1 MEVREYVGTTSE
13 EVESKKHNIFIAICL
28 GNKFF
33 LNGNLINEENI
44 TKYLSWALKNT
55 KDKVLI
61 LVADKVQ
68 ATNYNVRNKKHSK
81 QANLRRVL
89 RDGAEIKLNLEKLI
103 EKFPKDEQN
112 KIKII
117 RWEEYEKQ
125 DPYYKKTTNLVYEE
139 FENNKKFKN
148 AVFNVIKTTIT
159 DRKFTEEKYWALCNY
174 ILDEFYL
181 LYSGI
186 KYEGDYY
193 GLLIYPFMDST
204 GYFIE
209 DIKKRIKFSELADK
223 LPEDKCTY
231 AIMN

>member
-1 MEVREYVGTTSE
+1 MEVREYIGTTSE

-68 ATNYNVRNKKHSK
+68 ATNYNVRNKHHSK

-117 RWEEYEKQ
+117 RWEEYEKK
-125 DPYYKKTTNLVYEE
+125 DHY
-139 FENNKKFKN
+139 
-148 AVFNVIKTTIT
+148 
-159 DRKFTEEKYWALCNY
+159 
-174 ILDEFYL
+174 
-181 LYSGI
+181 
-186 KYEGDYY
+186 
-193 GLLIYPFMDST
+193 
-204 GYFIE
+204 
-209 DIKKRIKFSELADK
+209 
-223 LPEDKCTY
+223 
-231 AIMN
+231 